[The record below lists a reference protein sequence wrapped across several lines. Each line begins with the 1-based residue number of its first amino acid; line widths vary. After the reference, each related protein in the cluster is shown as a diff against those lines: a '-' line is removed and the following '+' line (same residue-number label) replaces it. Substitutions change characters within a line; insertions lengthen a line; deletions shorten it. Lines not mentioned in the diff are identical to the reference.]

1 MKRAVFL
8 HRKGLEPERLMPR
21 LLPCGGLGGAAFYA
35 ESSAKLR
42 AAFCRDPLQ
51 KQPFCSCVLPCR
63 RLFFV
68 LQNAPFRGS
77 KTQLLPAAK
86 PAFSVLKRGVFRGLK
101 QRFLPSEMRFS
112 APIRQPENAF
122 ERVLFGEYCFVC
134 GFCKKSDKIS
144 QCCTKS
150 ESVNWRKIKVQ
161 L

>member
-1 MKRAVFL
+1 MGVFFPA
-8 HRKGLEPERLMPR
+8 K
-21 LLPCGGLGGAAFYA
+21 LLFRGGLFSASCTGKYCF
-35 ESSAKLR
+35 SQRAKLPQNPHGFP
-42 AAFCRDPLQ
+42 AYNIQ

-86 PAFSVLKRGVFRGLK
+86 PAFSVLKRDVFRGPK

-122 ERVLFGEYCFVC
+122 ERVLFGVQCFVC
-134 GFCKKSDKIS
+134 GFCKKSDKNARY
-144 QCCTKS
+144 CTNQ
-150 ESVNWRKIKVQ
+150 EMQIGIK
-161 L
+161 